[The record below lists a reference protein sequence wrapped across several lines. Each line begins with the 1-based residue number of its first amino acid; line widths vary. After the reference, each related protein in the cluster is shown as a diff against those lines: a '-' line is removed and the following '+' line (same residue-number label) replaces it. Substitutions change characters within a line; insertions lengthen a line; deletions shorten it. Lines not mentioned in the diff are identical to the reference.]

1 MEGLKLKN
9 ESDDAFLKKIK
20 KQISLVLFADQYN
33 VASGRS
39 PQEPLA
45 KKRKTEEEK
54 KELNECQQ
62 TKEIEEV
69 KNGRTSNPVE
79 CITPSEEEDVTDTKP
94 PNMRVFQLAEIPAI
108 TETVEVRDEDD
119 TSSNVLS
126 ETSTVNTVNC
136 SDSNVII
143 IECCYLFVQKQI
155 LPKEVEKLFQDNE
168 VFEGVSDFQ
177 RTVTGTNKFKGVYL
191 VSFPSEEF
199 ARNCVEI
206 DVERPTMGKLVCSS

>member
-1 MEGLKLKN
+1 M
-9 ESDDAFLKKIK
+9 
-20 KQISLVLFADQYN
+20 
-33 VASGRS
+33 
-39 PQEPLA
+39 
-45 KKRKTEEEK
+45 
-54 KELNECQQ
+54 
-62 TKEIEEV
+62 